1 MTKFLKNLYR
11 LFLIRTPFFIISSYI
26 KNFIPNYKTKQK
38 CKKIELKM
46 YRNFKSIN
54 ESEKWFCNNLNYL
67 SNNFKNKA
75 NVNHILEIGSYEGR
89 SALFFLQ
96 FFSNS
101 KITCVDTWSGSD
113 EHLNYNFN
121 IIEENFDKN
130 TLSFKNNLTKYKM
143 TSDNFF
149 QNNSKIF
156 DLIFIDGDHF
166 YDQVLRDINNA
177 WKVLKNGGFLILDD
191 YLWWYYKDL
200 NKNPANTINSFIM
213 NNYSNISEFKI
224 WHQVILRKKS

>member
-1 MTKFLKNLYR
+1 
-11 LFLIRTPFFIISSYI
+11 
-26 KNFIPNYKTKQK
+26 
-38 CKKIELKM
+38 
-46 YRNFKSIN
+46 
-54 ESEKWFCNNLNYL
+54 
-67 SNNFKNKA
+67 
-75 NVNHILEIGSYEGR
+75 
-89 SALFFLQ
+89 
-96 FFSNS
+96 
-101 KITCVDTWSGSD
+101 
-113 EHLNYNFN
+113 
-121 IIEENFDKN
+121 
-130 TLSFKNNLTKYKM
+130 M

-177 WKVLKNGGFLILDD
+177 WKVLKNGGFLILDE

-224 WHQVILRKKS
+224 WHQVILKKKAKS

>member
-1 MTKFLKNLYR
+1 
-11 LFLIRTPFFIISSYI
+11 
-26 KNFIPNYKTKQK
+26 
-38 CKKIELKM
+38 
-46 YRNFKSIN
+46 
-54 ESEKWFCNNLNYL
+54 
-67 SNNFKNKA
+67 
-75 NVNHILEIGSYEGR
+75 
-89 SALFFLQ
+89 
-96 FFSNS
+96 
-101 KITCVDTWSGSD
+101 
-113 EHLNYNFN
+113 
-121 IIEENFDKN
+121 
-130 TLSFKNNLTKYKM
+130 M

-166 YDQVLRDINNA
+166 MIRYSVILIMPG
-177 WKVLKNGGFLILDD
+177 KYLKMVVFLILDE